1 MKFSDSQLR
10 SLEHVANAA
19 LLAYL
24 QIRDGNK
31 NEAEETLEDAW
42 QYASNHLKQFFE
54 VLNDE

>member
-1 MKFSDSQLR
+1 MKFDDSETRCLK
-10 SLEHVANAA
+10 HVANAA

-42 QYASNHLKQFFE
+42 QYASNHLKHIFE

>member
-1 MKFSDSQLR
+1 MKFNDSQLR
-10 SLEHVANAA
+10 CLEHVANAA

-42 QYASNHLKQFFE
+42 YYASNHLKHIFE

>member
-1 MKFSDSQLR
+1 MKFDDYEAHCLK
-10 SLEHVANAA
+10 HVANAA

-42 QYASNHLKQFFE
+42 QYASCHLKQFFE

>member
-1 MKFSDSQLR
+1 MKFNDSETHC
-10 SLEHVANAA
+10 LEHVANAA

>member
-1 MKFSDSQLR
+1 MKITDSEIR
-10 SLEHVANAA
+10 SLEHLANAA

-42 QYASNHLKQFFE
+42 QYASNHLKEFFE